1 MFKLYRFLNDNSEIL
16 YIGKTTQTLSNR
28 FSGHYHLPE
37 ECYSSTR
44 KIEYANC
51 NSKAD
56 LSIYES
62 YYINKFKPI
71 YNTDLKYDDELTI
84 VLPELFW
91 NTYEDSENEK
101 YCKSLKHATNSFK
114 QERDETYIRDTII
127 DFLYKNKEHV
137 MLQRKDREELIN
149 TINVRKN
156 GKQLKSIEILNE
168 SLVDMQIPY
177 KLVKF
182 ATSRMVNGEKKKYKQ
197 AWRIERVV
205 F

>member
-1 MFKLYRFLNDNSEIL
+1 MYRFLNDNNEIL
-16 YIGKTTQTLSNR
+16 YIGKTIQTLSNR
-28 FSGHYHLPE
+28 LSGHYHLPE

-44 KIEYANC
+44 KIEFAEC

-84 VLPELFW
+84 ILPELFW
-91 NTYEDSENEK
+91 NIYEDSKNEK
-101 YCKSLKHATNSFK
+101 YCKSLRHATNSFK
-114 QERDETYIRDTII
+114 QERDGLYIKDTII
-127 DFLYKNKEHV
+127 GFLHKNKGQV

-156 GKQLKSIEILNE
+156 GKQLKSIEALNE
-168 SLVDMQIPY
+168 SLSNMKIPY
-177 KLVKF
+177 KIVKF
-182 ATSRMVNGEKKKYKQ
+182 ATSRMVSGEKKNYNQ
-197 AWRIERVV
+197 AWRIEKAT